1 MAKVFATEKCFDLTD
16 VCLQLHGGYG
26 YMHETEIE
34 RHLRDQRVNR
44 ILEGTSEVMR
54 LIISRNILKAWVGY
68 ISNPSITAYVF
79 SQSSFFLS
87 SYCIDSCASEELF
100 ITIDTFIVS

>member
-1 MAKVFATEKCFDLTD
+1 MAKAFATEKCFDLTD

-54 LIISRNILKAWVGY
+54 LIVSRNMLKAWVHFFF
-68 ISNPSITAYVF
+68 VF
-79 SQSSFFLS
+79 LILQYAFSK
-87 SYCIDSCASEELF
+87 CNC
-100 ITIDTFIVS
+100 VSL